1 MLGNQAKT
9 IFRSI
14 ARRGDAFLTRHFT
27 GSTLDYKQI
36 FAILLPLFIDQAF
49 LNSMN
54 VLNTAMISSSG
65 VSAVSAVNMVDSLNI
80 FLVNVFI
87 AIATGGTIIVAQY
100 KGRENMSMVSKAVS
114 SSISGVF
121 LLAFL
126 IGTMG
131 LVFHEPLLQQLFGGA
146 QADVFYNA
154 RIYLIGS
161 CLSYAGISVM
171 EAVCGALRGLGE
183 TRSSLMLMVVMN
195 LSYVMLNVLLIKGF
209 DMGVT
214 GLVIS
219 MNVSRYLAGFLA
231 IVFLVK
237 RNKIF
242 SFRLRDL
249 LRLDFHMLKRIF
261 KIGMPFAA
269 EQMFFNGG
277 KILTQSFIVG
287 MGTHAMATNA
297 ICASVTSLT
306 QIPANSI
313 SFTAIT
319 VVGQCVGRKD
329 IEQARRVTKSFLVL
343 VSTALAFTALLI
355 LPLAQPIL
363 SLFGPPEVI
372 VPNILLILLVNAVAQ
387 VLFWSPSFLLPA
399 VLRAGGDSRFT
410 SILSMLTMWLF
421 RVVLGYILGVLFNLG
436 ILGIWMAMELEWGIR
451 GLFFYLRFRGD
462 KWYRH
467 KVID

>member
-1 MLGNQAKT
+1 MST
-9 IFRSI
+9 IVRKI
-14 ARRGDAFLTRHFT
+14 ARRGDVFFTRHFS
-27 GSTLDYKQI
+27 GNTLDYKQI
-36 FAILLPLFIDQAF
+36 FAILIPLLVDQAF

-100 KGRENMSMVSKAVS
+100 KGREDMSMISKAVS

-121 LLAFL
+121 LLASV
-126 IGTMG
+126 IG
-131 LVFHEPLLQQLFGGA
+131 VSVFAFHEPLLYQLFGGA

-171 EAVCGALRGLGE
+171 EAVCGTLRGLGE

-195 LSYVMLNVLLIKGF
+195 LTYVALNLILIKGF
-209 DMGVT
+209 NMGII
-214 GLVIS
+214 GMVIA
-219 MNVSRYLAGFLA
+219 MNVSRYLAGILA

-237 RNKIF
+237 RNKTF
-242 SFRLRDL
+242 AFRLRDL
-249 LRLDFHMLKRIF
+249 LRLDFSMLKRIF
-261 KIGMPFAA
+261 RIGMPFAA

-277 KILTQSFIVG
+277 KILTQNFIIG
-287 MGTHAMATNA
+287 MGTNAMATNA
-297 ICASVTSLT
+297 ICASITSLT

-313 SFTAIT
+313 CFTAVT
-319 VVGQCVGRKD
+319 VVGQCIGRKD
-329 IEQARRVTKSFLVL
+329 IEQARRVTKS
-343 VSTALAFTALLI
+343 LLI
-355 LPLAQPIL
+355 LVSVALACTAVLIIPLAQPL
-363 SLFGPPEVI
+363 LLLFDPPNVI
-372 VPNILLILLVNAVAQ
+372 VPNILLILLINAIAQ
-387 VLFWSPSFLLPA
+387 IIFWSPSFLLPA
-399 VLRAGGDSRFT
+399 VLRAGGDSQYT

-421 RVVLGYILGVLFNLG
+421 RVVFGYFLGVQLKLG
-436 ILGIWMAMELEWGIR
+436 IMGIWMAMELEWGIR
-451 GLFFYLRFRGD
+451 GVFFYLRFRGD

>member
-1 MLGNQAKT
+1 MS
-9 IFRSI
+9 RSFS
-14 ARRGDAFLTRHFT
+14 GQ
-27 GSTLDYKQI
+27 TLDYKQI

-54 VLNTAMISSSG
+54 LLNTAMISSSG

-87 AIATGGTIIVAQY
+87 AVATGGTIIVAQY
-100 KGRENMSMVSKAVS
+100 KGREDMSMVSKAVAS
-114 SSISGVF
+114 SVSGVF
-121 LLAFL
+121 LLASF
-126 IGTMG
+126 IG
-131 LVFHEPLLQQLFGGA
+131 VFVFAFHEPLLQQLFGGA
-146 QADVFYNA
+146 QADVFSNA

-183 TRSSLMLMVVMN
+183 TRSSLLLMVVMN
-195 LSYVMLNVLLIKGF
+195 LSYVLLNLLLIRGF
-209 DMGVT
+209 NMGVT
-214 GLVIS
+214 GMVIS
-219 MNVSRYLAGFLA
+219 MNLSRYMAGILAVF
-231 IVFLVK
+231 FLVR
-237 RNKIF
+237 RNKF
-242 SFRLRDL
+242 FLFRLRDL
-249 LRLDFHMLKRIF
+249 LHLDFSMLRRIF
-261 KIGMPFAA
+261 KIGMPFAM

-277 KILTQSFIVG
+277 KILTQNFIVG

-297 ICASVTSLT
+297 ICASITSLT

-319 VVGQCVGRKD
+319 VVGQCAGKKD

-343 VSTALAFTALLI
+343 VSATLAFAALLI
-355 LPLAQPIL
+355 LPFARPIL
-363 SLFGPPEVI
+363 SLFAPPEVI
-372 VPNILLILLVNAVAQ
+372 VPNILLILFVNAIAQ
-387 VLFWSPSFLLPA
+387 VLFWSPSFLMPA

-410 SILSMLTMWLF
+410 SVLSMLTMWLF
-421 RVVLGYILGVLFNLG
+421 RVVFGYILGVYFKLG
-436 ILGIWMAMELEWGIR
+436 ILGIWLAMELEWGIR